1 MGNEVLAACPLFITD
16 PVTGEQREV
25 KPIGDIGWTEIQP
38 ASDSSVKELA
48 DALKK
53 SADATRQVSNAI
65 TGFSFV
71 ITKLNIPKLLL
82 LLGINPRRYSR
93 QVRLKAALKQNRTRK
108 KQRLTRLQRRQRR
121 QKR

>member
-1 MGNEVLAACPLFITD
+1 MGNEVLVACPLFITD

-38 ASDSSVKELA
+38 TSDSSVKELA

-65 TGFSFV
+65 RDSA
-71 ITKLNIPKLLL
+71 
-82 LLGINPRRYSR
+82 S
-93 QVRLKAALKQNRTRK
+93 
-108 KQRLTRLQRRQRR
+108 
-121 QKR
+121 